1 MAIYVP
7 ASKRRRTTILVAVAA
22 LVTGLVV
29 GFASGRATAP
39 SLDDQVAKV
48 QDRARTATSQLRV
61 VALHEDANTGTE
73 GTAFALRRARDELAD
88 ALDDAPWIP
97 DSARDRLLDDVDALV
112 KEPDRASASDI
123 ERVAKEIE
131 TAFGLT

>member
-7 ASKRRRTTILVAVAA
+7 ASKRRRTTILVAITS
-22 LVTGLVV
+22 LLGGLVL

-61 VALHEDANTGTE
+61 VALHEDASTGIE
-73 GTAFALRRARDELAD
+73 GTAFALERARDELES
-88 ALDDAPWIP
+88 ALDDAPWISP
-97 DSARDRLLDDVDALV
+97 SERERLLDGVGAFVDA
-112 KEPDRASASDI
+112 PDRARAPDI

-131 TAFGLT
+131 AAFGLT